1 MVVRR
6 IFESI
11 QTRNIS
17 HLAVELF
24 IVIVGVFIGIQVSNW
39 NDERIERS
47 RAHSYL
53 ERIRADL
60 DADIENFRD
69 RLAFWQKVS
78 GYGELGLYYATTG
91 DSRNAS
97 QWDLLL
103 AYFQASQ
110 LAEFYTSR
118 STYDELKSGGA
129 LGLIDN
135 LEVRDQLARYYTEA
149 DNPVLTERPAYREH
163 IRGLIPIRVQIYIWE
178 QCYSSEDYD
187 QTLLE
192 CEAPINP
199 EETAA
204 LLVTIGK
211 NQQLISELRYW
222 VSTMRV
228 AQIIGN
234 ERIKTAQ
241 RLRNAV
247 DEVATAASMPASQ

>member
-1 MVVRR
+1 MVVRS

-11 QTRNIS
+11 KTRNIS

-60 DADIENFRD
+60 DADIEIFRD
-69 RLAFWQKVS
+69 RLAFWKKVS
-78 GYGELGLYYATTG
+78 GYGELGLHYATIG

-149 DNPVLTERPAYREH
+149 DNPVLTERPAYREQ

-199 EETAA
+199 EEAAA
-204 LLVTIGK
+204 LVATIGK

-222 VSTMRV
+222 VSTLRV